1 MAPPRE
7 PDDTFP
13 PDPDAPEPPGPAG
26 GPGTVGFVADVVR
39 KAVLTGV
46 GALFLTEE
54 GARKVAREWKL
65 PKELASYLVGQAQGA
80 RDEVLGVVAR
90 EMRRFLESEVFRRE
104 LFHLLESMT
113 LEVQAEIRLK
123 EADPSKAPS
132 PVRVNVKRR
141 AGAKGRRDRAGAGK
155 GEGGEKDER

>member
-1 MAPPRE
+1 MADPRDPRE
-7 PDDTFP
+7 PFP
-13 PDPDAPEPPGPAG
+13 ADPDAPE

-80 RDEVLGVVAR
+80 RDEVLGVVSR

-141 AGAKGRRDRAGAGK
+141 SAGRGSRPRGGTGR
-155 GEGGEKDER
+155 GEGGEKSAR

>member
-1 MAPPRE
+1 M
-7 PDDTFP
+7 
-13 PDPDAPEPPGPAG
+13 
-26 GPGTVGFVADVVR
+26 
-39 KAVLTGV
+39 

-123 EADPSKAPS
+123 EADPSKAPA

-141 AGAKGRRDRAGAGK
+141 SARANRERGGAGK
-155 GEGGEKDER
+155 GEGGEKGGR